1 MVVASLLKWQSP
13 AALILLVVM
22 LGQSPCVVQ
31 PPALQ
36 NDFVEVFAGD
46 AAVTLACWNMGL
58 VGSCH
63 DVRYTSLMD
72 LSTTHGFL
80 LLNCKVVFNAQLW
93 NNRATWSVLF
103 SILEYV
109 LAYSVL
115 GWSAGR
121 SGTRS
126 LAAYVSLGF
135 AATALPRCALAEL
148 HGIYT

>member
-22 LGQSPCVVQ
+22 LGQSPRVVQ

-72 LSTTHGFL
+72 MSTTHGFL
-80 LLNCKVVFNAQLW
+80 LLNCKVVFNAPLW
-93 NNRATWSVLF
+93 NNRAT
-103 SILEYV
+103 
-109 LAYSVL
+109 
-115 GWSAGR
+115 
-121 SGTRS
+121 
-126 LAAYVSLGF
+126 
-135 AATALPRCALAEL
+135 
-148 HGIYT
+148 